1 MMPSLGRLIDD
12 LTSRRVL
19 DGPAR
24 LVARVG
30 RGTPRRI
37 ADRGEGLLG
46 HPSHPLFTDLPIG
59 FWTSAWVLDLLPGGH
74 SDVAARRLL
83 ALGVLSTAPAV
94 VTGLGDATYL
104 DHEHRRAAAVHGA
117 LNVAATIVFAYSWW
131 LRRNGTTP
139 QARLTCHLGAALA
152 TAAGAIGGHL
162 AFLSS
167 SDD

>member
-1 MMPSLGRLIDD
+1 MTASLGRLIDD
-12 LTSRRVL
+12 LTAHPVL
-19 DGPAR
+19 DRPAR

-37 ADRGEGLLG
+37 ADRAEGLLG

-59 FWTSAWVLDLLPGGH
+59 FWTSAWVLDLLPGRH
-74 SDVAARRLL
+74 DAAARRLM

-117 LNVAATIVFAYSWW
+117 LNAAATVVFAYSWW
-131 LRRNGTTP
+131 LRRKGTTP

-162 AFLSS
+162 AFPSS